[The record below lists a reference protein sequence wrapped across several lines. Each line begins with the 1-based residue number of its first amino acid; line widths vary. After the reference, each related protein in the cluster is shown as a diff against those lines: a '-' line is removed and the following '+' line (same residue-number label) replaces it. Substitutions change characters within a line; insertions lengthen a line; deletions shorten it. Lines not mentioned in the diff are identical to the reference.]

1 MLALRVCFRSLQAKR
16 LVTTRARESHSA
28 IHRAQITRFQSCGGP
43 GDCKAEDA
51 REIQPMWSFAIFF
64 CPTGHGGKKK
74 YEKVG
79 RGSGR
84 DAKGFW
90 TSLGQ
95 LRLERRF
102 DERGR
107 TTEKVTWS

>member
-1 MLALRVCFRSLQAKR
+1 M
-16 LVTTRARESHSA
+16 
-28 IHRAQITRFQSCGGP
+28 GG
-43 GDCKAEDA
+43 GE
-51 REIQPMWSFAIFF
+51 
-64 CPTGHGGKKK
+64 

-90 TSLGQ
+90 KGLGQ